1 MSKILNYIENFYSR
15 MEIKSHKHFIII
27 MIIFAIT
34 GSLALFLTI
43 QILSMMHLKELVSPI
58 IFWPLRII
66 ILFIIYQITLILVAI
81 PFGEFNYFLKFVS
94 KFLKRLGIKI

>member
-1 MSKILNYIENFYSR
+1 MSKILNYIENFYAR
-15 MEIKSHKHFIII
+15 MEINSHKHFIII
-27 MIIFAIT
+27 MIVFAIT

-43 QILSMMHLKELVSPI
+43 QILSMINLKELVSPI
-58 IFWPLRII
+58 IFWPLRIV

-81 PFGEFNYFLKFVS
+81 PFGEFKYFLKFVS

>member
-1 MSKILNYIENFYSR
+1 MSKIVNYIENFYSR
-15 MEIKSHKHFIII
+15 MEIISHKHCIII
-27 MIIFAIT
+27 MIVFAIT

-43 QILSMMHLKELVSPI
+43 QILAMINLKELVSPI

-81 PFGEFNYFLKFVS
+81 PFGEFKYFLKFVS

>member
-1 MSKILNYIENFYSR
+1 MSKIVNYIENFYSR

-43 QILSMMHLKELVSPI
+43 QILLMMNLKELVSPI

-66 ILFIIYQITLILVAI
+66 ILFIIYL
-81 PFGEFNYFLKFVS
+81 FMYKSNNYNINIHYYEI
-94 KFLKRLGIKI
+94 R

>member
-1 MSKILNYIENFYSR
+1 
-15 MEIKSHKHFIII
+15 

-43 QILSMMHLKELVSPI
+43 QILAMINLKELVSPI

-81 PFGEFNYFLKFVS
+81 PFGEFKYFLKFVN

>member
-1 MSKILNYIENFYSR
+1 MSKIVNYIENFYSR
-15 MEIKSHKHFIII
+15 MEINSHKHFIII

-43 QILSMMHLKELVSPI
+43 QILSMINLKELVDPI

-66 ILFIIYQITLILVAI
+66 TLVLVAI
-81 PFGEFNYFLKFVS
+81 PFGEFKYFLKFVL